1 MPLFDSD
8 TTLLPFGGENLTP
21 NRYRPLNFPF
31 GNSVAWVFRCCCLG
45 TSNGLSVDVGG
56 GFVPAAATD
65 SDLGRWGDRRQEPQS
80 DGWCLC
86 MRASRV
92 GGAVGTRSRIGAV
105 GAAAFLAIALS
116 STTAS
121 AGVDNTSSIVD
132 SKGHRIEVLQMDTVI
147 RTVPPL
153 DSSPLSVEF
162 FHDGVAGVKI
172 DGPGVDGFT
181 GTKLTIGYQIG
192 YPIALTGGTV
202 TLNSPN
208 LDWALT
214 SDNHLNVGIVPNPT
228 LDLNVGGTAGIG
240 GNIIPSQQLD
250 INLAPGGITDVPL
263 LTDQS
268 FDGPQ
273 ATVRLAGIHGYV
285 QGAVGPVTIRP
296 YAKAV
301 TSSGDTVVTY
311 GVSQRL

>member
-1 MPLFDSD
+1 M
-8 TTLLPFGGENLTP
+8 GGTAGIRL
-21 NRYRPLNFPF
+21 
-31 GNSVAWVFRCCCLG
+31 
-45 TSNGLSVDVGG
+45 
-56 GFVPAAATD
+56 
-65 SDLGRWGDRRQEPQS
+65 
-80 DGWCLC
+80 
-86 MRASRV
+86 
-92 GGAVGTRSRIGAV
+92 RIGAV
-105 GAAAFLAIALS
+105 GAVAIFVVAMS
-116 STTAS
+116 SATAS

-132 SKGHRIEVLQMDTVI
+132 STGNRIEVLQTDTVI

-162 FHDGVAGVKI
+162 FHDGVASVKI
-172 DGPGVDGFT
+172 DGPGADGFT

-202 TLNSPN
+202 ILNSPN

-214 SDNHLNVGIVPNPT
+214 NGNQLNVGIVPDPT

-240 GNIIPSQQLD
+240 GNIIPSQELELT
-250 INLAPGGITDVPL
+250 LAPGGITDAPL
-263 LTDQS
+263 LTDQL

-273 ATVRLAGIHGYV
+273 ATVRLSGVHGHV

-301 TSSGDTVVTY
+301 TSGGDTVVTY
-311 GVSQRL
+311 GVPQRL